1 MMKMNKWTMALAA
14 AGVVSLSSVAQAQ
27 EAAGGAE
34 ALAASTTVSGYIS
47 TSYTSMSDNGH
58 GNTFRNNVNDKF
70 ALDVVSLSISNGEL
84 GAESG
89 SAAYNLELWV
99 GPAATDIGTNA
110 DVLGRWTDTNGD
122 GNIDAGEVAASGWTL
137 ELMEAN
143 IELLATLGEQD
154 VKLTVGQF
162 GTTVGAETYSYAAA
176 DNSFHSRSF
185 AFAIEP
191 THHTGVKAETT
202 VGGLNILLGLVND
215 TTTANTN
222 AGQGSNAMISG
233 LSHTLG
239 SGTGWF
245 EGTELSYGGVHEAG
259 DDNSEVTNYYF
270 GLSKEIATDLTY
282 SLAWDIREEDS
293 TPDSNVVGHYLS
305 YPLGGGTLNVRY
317 EHGNINGVD
326 LDGNL
331 SQDNDENIDGL
342 ESLTVGYD
350 YPIWTG
356 VTSRVEFRSDDWDS
370 KSGGANESFA
380 LNLVYNF

>member
-1 MMKMNKWTMALAA
+1 M
-14 AGVVSLSSVAQAQ
+14 SLSSVAQAQ

-70 ALDVVSLSISNGEL
+70 ALDVVSLSISNGDL
-84 GAESG
+84 GAEAG
-89 SAAYNLELWV
+89 SAAYNLELWI
-99 GPAATDIGTNA
+99 GPAARNIGTGSTFGSA
-110 DVLGRWTDTNGD
+110 TWTDVDNDGAVSDGD
-122 GNIDAGEVAASGWTL
+122 TITGGGDTV

-143 IELLATLGEQD
+143 IELLASLGEQD

-202 VGGLNILLGLVND
+202 VGGLNVLLGLVND
-215 TTTANTN
+215 TTSAITN
-222 AGQGSNAMISG
+222 SGQGSNAILTG

-239 SGTGWF
+239 SGTGWL

-259 DDNSEVTNYYF
+259 DDNSEVTNYYV
-270 GLSKEIATDLTY
+270 GLSKEIVTDLTY
-282 SLAWDIREEDS
+282 SLAWDIREEDNS
-293 TPDSNVVGHYLS
+293 ADSNVVGHYLS
-305 YPLGGGTLNVRY
+305 YPLGGGTLNVRW

-326 LDGNL
+326 LDGDGT
-331 SQDNDENIDGL
+331 QDNDENIDGL
-342 ESLTVGYD
+342 ESITVGYD

-356 VTSRVEFRSDDWDS
+356 VTSRVEFRSDDWDG
-370 KSGGANESFA
+370 KDGGANESFA